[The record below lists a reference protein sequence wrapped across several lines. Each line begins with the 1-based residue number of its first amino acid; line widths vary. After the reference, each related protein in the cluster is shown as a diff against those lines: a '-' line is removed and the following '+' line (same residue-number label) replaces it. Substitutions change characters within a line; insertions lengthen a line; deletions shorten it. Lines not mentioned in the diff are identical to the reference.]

1 MAAGRT
7 CPKCDG
13 RMEEGF
19 TVDRGHGENHVPGW
33 HKGAPDKRWWGLKVD
48 KKSLLAIESW
58 RCNRC
63 GYLEQYA
70 R

>member
-1 MAAGRT
+1 MAAGKT
-7 CPKCDG
+7 CPKCEG

-19 TVDRGHGENHVPGW
+19 TVDRGYGEAHVPGW

-63 GYLEQYA
+63 GYLEHYA